1 VDIEEI
7 LLEDSIPPSTSFG
20 DVLISGATGM
30 LGGYLAE
37 SLLIFKEK
45 GNFNV
50 GKIYLAGRQTN
61 NHIAALLIQ
70 KSESLNFVELE
81 SLPDF
86 LNSTKIETFIHAA
99 SPASFGDVAENMLGL
114 FDTNIEMTKMFLD
127 QVSNKDVKFF
137 FFSSGEIY
145 GPTPNFPTS
154 ESDFSGFDPSQP
166 RHLYGEFKRAAES
179 LIYIYAQK
187 IEANFVS
194 LRIYHTFGPGL
205 NLDDKRIF
213 GSVLKSLLLGS
224 KFEWKSNGAAKRNFL
239 YTKDLLR
246 AILFTSNLKG
256 FNAFNVAGNS
266 AITISDFV
274 SYARELS
281 SIEIFP
287 HPPDFLVEASTHIQT
302 GDADISK
309 LNGLGWTPT
318 VEAID
323 AIRRTRRSM
332 GFKE

>member
-1 VDIEEI
+1 MDIEEI

-166 RHLYGEFKRAAES
+166 RHLYGC
-179 LIYIYAQK
+179 L
-187 IEANFVS
+187 
-194 LRIYHTFGPGL
+194 
-205 NLDDKRIF
+205 
-213 GSVLKSLLLGS
+213 
-224 KFEWKSNGAAKRNFL
+224 L
-239 YTKDLLR
+239 YTSPSPRDRQKSR
-246 AILFTSNLKG
+246 MPS
-256 FNAFNVAGNS
+256 S
-266 AITISDFV
+266 A
-274 SYARELS
+274 
-281 SIEIFP
+281 
-287 HPPDFLVEASTHIQT
+287 
-302 GDADISK
+302 
-309 LNGLGWTPT
+309 
-318 VEAID
+318 
-323 AIRRTRRSM
+323 
-332 GFKE
+332 